1 VGRLGLRMKLGLLIM
16 IPILLLCGAGS
27 YALLQTRGLTETLMD
42 SLYASTYKSSELL
55 LNADRDMYQAM
66 AAVKSAQAG
75 NMDSE
80 TYAAHFADFEEN
92 VAQAAERIDEAEK
105 IWADHRELLRGID
118 EKVAM
123 TAQFANASG
132 GLRHWRDAAAPVL
145 TRLADASDAERAAIA
160 QELNDHEALF
170 DASREGLNQLEELID
185 TNASVTVADLEAK
198 SDRLFLTFILSVVIS
213 AALVLLMGWL
223 LARNIRQSL
232 IRLAKTANSIAEGEL
247 PREELAV
254 QHARDE
260 IGELQVSMNSM
271 TAQLRDLIG
280 AMTDVSKT
288 VTVSSRELTA
298 SADQT
303 RQATGHIAES
313 MQEMSAGAEQ
323 TAASVTADSQ
333 RVARIV
339 MSADYTRS
347 LLQDASELANQV
359 DSRATEGTRVIHH
372 AVDRMETV
380 EQAVLTLSASVDRL
394 RRNSMS
400 IAEFLE
406 TITQIASRT
415 NVLAL
420 NASIE
425 ASRAGEQGRGFAVV
439 AAEIRKLAE
448 QASRAASEAGELAD
462 NIVDGTTEATEAMAL
477 TGTEVATG
485 LASVR
490 EANLSFESIG
500 RDVSQVAA
508 QMTQMD
514 EAAQQLESEARE
526 TDQSLGLIAETVS
539 RIADD
544 IQDVSAAAEEQLASM
559 EEVSGAA
566 QTLSRL
572 AEELQAIIGRFNV
585 K

>member
-1 VGRLGLRMKLGLLIM
+1 M

-27 YALLQTRGLTETLMD
+27 YTLLQTRGLTETLMD
-42 SLYASTYKSSELL
+42 SLYTTTYKSSELL

-66 AAVKSAQAG
+66 TAVKSALAG
-75 NMDSE
+75 SMNDE
-80 TYAAHFADFEEN
+80 TYDEYLADFEEN
-92 VAQAAERIDEAEK
+92 VAQAAERIDEAEQ
-105 IWADHRELLRGID
+105 IWANHRELLRGMD

-132 GLRHWRDAAAPVL
+132 GLRHWHDAAAPVL
-145 TRLADASDAERAAIA
+145 ARLADASDAERAAVA
-160 QELNDHEALF
+160 QALIEHESLF
-170 DASREGLNQLEELID
+170 DASRDGLNQLEELID
-185 TNASVTVADLEAK
+185 TNASITVAELEAK
-198 SDRLFLTFILSVVIS
+198 SERLFLTFILSVIVAAVI
-213 AALVLLMGWL
+213 VMLLGVL
-223 LARNIRQSL
+223 LARS
-232 IRLAKTANSIAEGEL
+232 IRLSLDRLARTANRIAEGEL
-247 PREELAV
+247 PGEELAV

-260 IGELQVSMNSM
+260 IGGLQVSMNRM

-280 AMTDVSKT
+280 AMSGVSKT
-288 VTVSSRELTA
+288 VSVSSIELTA

-303 RQATGHIAES
+303 RQATGHIAVS
-313 MQEMSAGAEQ
+313 IQEMSAGAEQ

-333 RVARIV
+333 RVGRIV

-359 DSRATEGTRVIHH
+359 DHRAAEGTRVIHH

-380 EQAVLTLSASVDRL
+380 EQAVHTLSVSVERL
-394 RRNSMS
+394 RQNSMS

-425 ASRAGEQGRGFAVV
+425 ASRAGEQGKGFAVV

-462 NIVDGTTEATEAMAL
+462 NIVHGTTEATEAMTL

-490 EANLSFESIG
+490 EANLSFERIG
-500 RDVSQVAA
+500 RDVSQVAS

-526 TDQSLGLIAETVS
+526 TDQSLGQIAETVG
-539 RIADD
+539 RIAGD

-559 EEVSGAA
+559 EEVSAA
-566 QTLSRL
+566 AKTLSSL
-572 AEELQAIIGRFNV
+572 AAELQTIIGRFNV